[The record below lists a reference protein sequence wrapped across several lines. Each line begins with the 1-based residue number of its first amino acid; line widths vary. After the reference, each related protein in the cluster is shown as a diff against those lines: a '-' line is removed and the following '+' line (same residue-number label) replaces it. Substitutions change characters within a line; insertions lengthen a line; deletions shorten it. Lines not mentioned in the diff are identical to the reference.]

1 MNKLYT
7 WIAVAALSA
16 GIAFVSPSF
25 AQAPGGAKG
34 GAPKGKAPATNLP
47 TQPIAV
53 PLPTMSAKITGPGPM
68 YDSAVSQWPGRD
80 VNFYKYE
87 TNEYFLTGTANG
99 KPYKTRMVVR
109 QPSDKTK

>member
-53 PLPTMSAKITGPGPM
+53 PLPTMMVSPSLICVPLTACTTPRAVCSRTSPM
-68 YDSAVSQWPGRD
+68 
-80 VNFYKYE
+80 VNW
-87 TNEYFLTGTANG
+87 TVPISPTA
-99 KPYKTRMVVR
+99 TCVAAA
-109 QPSDKTK
+109 STAAAC